1 VDLSEGHRCALDCL
15 LKEEPQLLPLNLGSG
30 QGHSVLDV
38 VKAMEAASNRPV
50 PYVLAGRR
58 SRQAAIMPSQSRACK
73 PGMTSPAQ
81 SRGLSEVQRKRVLLI
96 QAKDG
101 ELLRDGITPPLWD
114 WAQDNVLAT

>member
-1 VDLSEGHRCALDCL
+1 MEQPYGVTAISGTRRKAVQRRRLPIEG
-15 LKEEPQLLPLNLGSG
+15 QSI
-30 QGHSVLDV
+30 LDV
-38 VKAMEAASNRPV
+38 VKSMEAASNRPV

>member
-15 LKEEPQLLPLNLGSG
+15 LKEEPQLLLLNLGSG

-50 PYVLAGRR
+50 PYVLADRR

-96 QAKDG
+96 QANNG